1 MKTPMPKP
9 QAPNKPQSPI
19 FKANAGEVRSGFGL
33 DFRIWSFFGI
43 WVLELGA

>member
-1 MKTPMPKP
+1 MPKS

-33 DFRIWSFFGI
+33 DLGIWSFLGI
-43 WVLELGA
+43 WDLGFGA